1 MSSRFRKSRMEPEI
15 KQFEKKILKLKATYI
30 LEPKYRKSMKFLIFV
45 IGKGSYHLLHLF
57 DTKLFT
63 RKNILNIIR
72 NPFIYLILSKPT
84 DTEDYVRYESLPFH
98 LLPYEMKV
106 DKKVAKLLAQLYP
119 HIYHEESFRELWGRD
134 IDIIKIVIRKLPDR
148 LIGIV
153 PEECR
158 TEQVIE
164 IAILSCFKSNQDFYN
179 IFYCLTQS
187 HTTNLTFIMKICK
200 KIKSSE
206 ILNHLDISMIPYEFY
221 LELVNSG
228 ISICYD
234 CWDYILQYPD
244 IMIKSVIISG
254 SLDLLSEEFLTKE
267 ICEDAVLGS
276 PSAIRHCPD
285 KLINSK
291 LIELAL
297 LSSKGK
303 AYQFIPW
310 EYRKEHKCQVYALSQ
325 SVKEVHEHSSNT
337 NRWFPTILKTIQ
349 DELKEYK
356 KVVSSFNYFMFGSKI
371 NIQVLI
377 KLISQYYDYNKLL
390 ESLIIWERA
399 EENLR
404 TFLEYSY

>member
-1 MSSRFRKSRMEPEI
+1 
-15 KQFEKKILKLKATYI
+15 
-30 LEPKYRKSMKFLIFV
+30 MKFLIFV

-84 DTEDYVRYESLPFH
+84 NIEDYVRYESLPFH

-119 HIYHEESFRELWGRD
+119 HIYHKESFRELWGRD

-148 LIGIV
+148 FIGIV

-164 IAILSCFKSNQDFYN
+164 IAILSCFKSNLEQELYN
-179 IFYCLTQS
+179 IYGFLTPLQK
-187 HTTNLTFIMKICK
+187 TDLAFIMKICK
-200 KIKSSE
+200 KTKSSG
-206 ILNHLDISMIPYEFY
+206 ILNHLDISIIPYEFY
-221 LELVNSG
+221 LELVDSG

-267 ICEDAVLGS
+267 ICENAIIK
-276 PSAIRHCPD
+276 SAIAIENCPNRFINFE
-285 KLINSK
+285 LIK
-291 LIELAL
+291 LAL
-297 LSSKGK
+297 VSSNGK
-303 AYQFIPW
+303 AYEYIPH
-310 EYRKEHKCQVYALSQ
+310 EYRKEHKCQVLALSL
-325 SVKEVHEHSSNT
+325 SVDEVHKHSSNT
-337 NRWFPTILKTIQ
+337 NIWFPTILETIQ
-349 DELKEYK
+349 NELKEYK
-356 KVVSSFNYFMFGSKI
+356 KVVSSFDYFTFGSKI

-377 KLISQYYDYNKLL
+377 KLISQYYDYNNLL
-390 ESLIIWERA
+390 ESLIIWEKA
-399 EENLR
+399 EENLI
-404 TFLEYSY
+404 TFLEDSY